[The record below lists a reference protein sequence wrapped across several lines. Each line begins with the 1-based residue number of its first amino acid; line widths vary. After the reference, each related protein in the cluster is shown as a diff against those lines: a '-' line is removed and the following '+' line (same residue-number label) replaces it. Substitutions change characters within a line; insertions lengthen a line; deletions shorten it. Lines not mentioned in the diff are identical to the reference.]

1 MLALE
6 GIPLYYMEL
15 CIGQRMRKGS
25 VGVWSEISP
34 YLGGVGIAS
43 VVVCFLVSLYYNV
56 IIAWCV
62 FYFFKSFEH
71 PLPWSSCPLEPVTV
85 GNITTMG
92 PVHECNVSASATTY
106 FWYRTTLQISSNI
119 EDSGGI
125 NWKIYACLIGTW
137 VLIWLCMMKG
147 TRITGKVEVPNL
159 ERYYITEWVLWTP
172 FLSGDSVAQDRNSW
186 MYFGDS
192 LILNRYYGAYKQQ
205 QRRRATRTAKK
216 KQVWILQN
224 NKPARASHLFAV
236 VARPRRGTSRTW
248 TQDNDFLL
256 FFLNFNITPEEFP
269 NIKQIVWHGARVIY
283 FETARTCSLR
293 GVFAAVAVVVAYT
306 LDYWRWWRWRRE
318 WTEKNCPFL
327 FSEWKDY

>member
-34 YLGGVGIAS
+34 YLGGLGIAS

-172 FLSGDSVAQDRNSW
+172 FLSCDSVAQDRKSW
-186 MYFGDS
+186 MYFQLFFFFINSFGDS
-192 LILNRYYGAYKQQ
+192 NILNRY
-205 QRRRATRTAKK
+205 
-216 KQVWILQN
+216 
-224 NKPARASHLFAV
+224 
-236 VARPRRGTSRTW
+236 
-248 TQDNDFLL
+248 
-256 FFLNFNITPEEFP
+256 
-269 NIKQIVWHGARVIY
+269 
-283 FETARTCSLR
+283 
-293 GVFAAVAVVVAYT
+293 
-306 LDYWRWWRWRRE
+306 
-318 WTEKNCPFL
+318 
-327 FSEWKDY
+327 

>member
-1 MLALE
+1 MYSSSLYYFRLLSTLKMAHSFSSVTLKTLYLTQSVFNYIFTASFLIPYGIMLALE
-6 GIPLYYMEL
+6 GIPLYYLEL

-159 ERYYITEWVLWTP
+159 ERYYITEWVL
-172 FLSGDSVAQDRNSW
+172 
-186 MYFGDS
+186 
-192 LILNRYYGAYKQQ
+192 
-205 QRRRATRTAKK
+205 
-216 KQVWILQN
+216 
-224 NKPARASHLFAV
+224 
-236 VARPRRGTSRTW
+236 
-248 TQDNDFLL
+248 
-256 FFLNFNITPEEFP
+256 
-269 NIKQIVWHGARVIY
+269 
-283 FETARTCSLR
+283 
-293 GVFAAVAVVVAYT
+293 
-306 LDYWRWWRWRRE
+306 
-318 WTEKNCPFL
+318 
-327 FSEWKDY
+327 